1 MESPSNDSSC
11 LKIRLSLLLLL
22 LLCHDHN
29 VVELLMAAE
38 ARSYEGGTFDFN

>member
-11 LKIRLSLLLLL
+11 LKIRLL

-29 VVELLMAAE
+29 VVELLMVAE